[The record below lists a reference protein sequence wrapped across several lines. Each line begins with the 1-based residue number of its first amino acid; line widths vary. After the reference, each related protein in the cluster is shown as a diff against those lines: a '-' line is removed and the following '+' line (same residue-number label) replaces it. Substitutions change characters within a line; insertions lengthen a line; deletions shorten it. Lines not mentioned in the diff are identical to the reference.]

1 MVFEEVGVID
11 RNELIDWINAKIKE
25 LENPLYTVSYTTE
38 VIIGQQW
45 ILNEVKRKVEG
56 MENDL

>member
-1 MVFEEVGVID
+1 MID
-11 RNELIDWINAKIKE
+11 GNELIDWINAKIKE

-45 ILNEVKRKVEG
+45 ILNEVKRKVEE

>member
-1 MVFEEVGVID
+1 MID
-11 RNELIDWINAKIKE
+11 GNELINWIDTKIKE

-45 ILNEVKRKVEG
+45 MLSEVKRKVEE
-56 MENDL
+56 MENDLQFVFKH

>member
-1 MVFEEVGVID
+1 MVFKAVSVID
-11 RNELIDWINAKIKE
+11 GNELIDWINAKIKE

-45 ILNEVKRKVEG
+45 ILNEVKRKVEE
-56 MENDL
+56 MEK